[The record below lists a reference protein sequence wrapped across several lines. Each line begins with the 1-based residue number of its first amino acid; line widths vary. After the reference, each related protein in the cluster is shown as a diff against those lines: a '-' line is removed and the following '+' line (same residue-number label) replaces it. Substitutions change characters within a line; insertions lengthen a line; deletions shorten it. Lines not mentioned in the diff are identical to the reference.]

1 MYMKKLLLAVFLLAA
16 MTGIIRPVQAQME
29 YGLIGG
35 INFGYYQNVPPITD
49 AISSLGYM
57 IGVRGSLGSNIFF
70 EPAIEFASYGS
81 TLTDGPADITDH
93 KMRSNYI
100 RVPLQVGAK
109 IFDDAPVN
117 IEVRAGIS
125 ESFVVGFT
133 DQVTSGPSPAFTKSD
148 ISGTRTAAIIGG
160 GVRLFFLK
168 LDLEYEW
175 GLTNFFVNNGTSK
188 LNAFY
193 IILGGNF

>member
-1 MYMKKLLLAVFLLAA
+1 MKKLLLALFLISGLAFSA
-16 MTGIIRPVQAQME
+16 RAQMQ
-29 YGLIGG
+29 YGVIGG
-35 INFGYYQNVPPITD
+35 LNFGYYNTVPPVTD

-57 IGVRGSLGSNIFF
+57 IGIRGSLGDNLFF

-100 RVPLQVGAK
+100 RVPLQAGLKV
-109 IFDDAPVN
+109 FDDAPVN
-117 IEVRAGIS
+117 IEVRAGVS
-125 ESFVVGFT
+125 ESFLVGFT
-133 DQVTSGPSPAFTKSD
+133 DDVTTGPSPAFTKSD
-148 ISGTRTAAIIGG
+148 IAGTRTAGIIGG
-160 GVRLFFLK
+160 GIKVFFLK

-175 GLTNFFVNNGTSK
+175 GLTNFFTNNGNSK
-188 LNAFY
+188 LNALY

>member
-1 MYMKKLLLAVFLLAA
+1 MQYAV
-16 MTGIIRPVQAQME
+16 
-29 YGLIGG
+29 IGG
-35 INFGYYQNVPPITD
+35 INYGYFEKLTPPLTD
-49 AISSLGYM
+49 AFSRLGYM

-81 TLTDGPADITDH
+81 VLTITDPIIPISETSPTSSDH

-117 IEVRAGIS
+117 IEVRAGLTQ
-125 ESFVVGFT
+125 SFLVGYT
-133 DQVTSGPSPAFTKSD
+133 DEINSGTGAPFVKSD
-148 ISGTRTAAIIGG
+148 ISGMRTAGIIGG
-160 GVRLFFLK
+160 GIRVFFLK
-168 LDLEYEW
+168 LDVEYEW
-175 GLTNFFVNNGTSK
+175 GLTNFFKNNGNSK

-193 IILGGNF
+193 LILGGNF